1 VTISGVYRAIV
12 AVGIVMLAFN
22 LRAAVVAISPLL
34 HQIQAQLGL
43 SASSAGLL
51 TTLPVACFGLFSPVA
66 PALAHRFGIERTL
79 FGATIVLVVAFVL
92 RLLPTTLALYAG
104 TVLAGMTIAIGN
116 VLVPA
121 LIKRD
126 FPRTGQRMTAA
137 YVTSLS
143 LGPACA
149 AGLTVPIERA
159 FGLDWRSALF
169 VWVAVPVVTLVLWL
183 PQLRAAHRI
192 PTGARVSFAALTRS
206 RLAWHV
212 TLFMGVQS
220 LGFYVVV
227 AWLPTVYIA
236 HGLDAGA
243 AGGLLSLASLV
254 GIPVVLLTPLVS
266 ARLRDQQPLV
276 WLMTGCYAIGL
287 AGVLFAPLA
296 APALWSVALG
306 VAQAF
311 SIILAIT
318 FIVARSPDG
327 AHAAQLSS
335 MAQGIGYTMAAF
347 GPFIFGLLRDL
358 SGGYSV
364 PIAAVFLLLVP
375 LVITGL
381 GAAQPR
387 TIDLAAA
394 AAAR

>member
-1 VTISGVYRAIV
+1 VYRAIV
-12 AVGIVMLAFN
+12 AVGILVLAFN

-34 HQIQAQLGL
+34 HQIQADLGL
-43 SASSAGLL
+43 SASLAGLL
-51 TTLPVACFGLFSPVA
+51 TTLPVACFGLLSPAA

-79 FGATIVLVVAFVL
+79 FGATLGLVAAFVV
-92 RLLPTTLALYAG
+92 RLIPTTAALYAG

-126 FPRTGQRMTAA
+126 FPRTGVRMTAA

-143 LGPACA
+143 LGPAFA

-159 FGLDWRSALF
+159 FGLDWRMALF
-169 VWVAVPVVTLVLWL
+169 VWIAVPILTLAVWL
-183 PQLRAAHRI
+183 PQLRAAHRV
-192 PTGARVSFAALTRS
+192 PTGAPVSLGALMRS
-206 RLAWHV
+206 PLAWHV
-212 TLFMGVQS
+212 TLFMGLQS
-220 LGFYVVV
+220 FGFYAVV

-243 AGGLLSLASLV
+243 AGGLLSLANLV

-266 ARLRDQQPLV
+266 SRLRDQQPLV
-276 WLMTGCYAIGL
+276 WLMAALYAIGL
-287 AGVLFAPLA
+287 LGVLLVPLL
-296 APALWSVALG
+296 APAVWSIALG
-306 VAQAF
+306 MAQ
-311 SIILAIT
+311 SLTIILAIN
-318 FIVARSPDG
+318 FIVGRSPDG

-347 GPFIFGLLRDL
+347 GPFVFGLLRDV
-358 SGGYSV
+358 SGGYTIPVASL
-364 PIAAVFLLLVP
+364 FLLLVP
-375 LVITGL
+375 LVVTGL

-387 TIDLAAA
+387 TIDLRPAAA
-394 AAAR
+394 AI